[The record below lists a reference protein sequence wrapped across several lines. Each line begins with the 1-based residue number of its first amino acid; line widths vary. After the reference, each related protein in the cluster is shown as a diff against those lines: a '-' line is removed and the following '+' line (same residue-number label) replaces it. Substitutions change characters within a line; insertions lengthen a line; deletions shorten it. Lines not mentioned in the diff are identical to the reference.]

1 MFFSDPTYLC
11 FMIPG
16 FLLVMFA
23 QWRVNSAYS
32 HWGKVRNTANQN
44 GVDTAR
50 RLLASSGLGNTQLAG
65 TQGKLTDHYDP
76 RDNTLYLSQAVAN
89 DPSVA
94 SMAVAAHEI
103 GHAQQQAEGY
113 WPMQVR
119 SALVPA
125 ANIGSWLGWILI
137 FGGIF
142 LQLIQI
148 AWIGVAFFA
157 VGAVFALATLP
168 VEFNA
173 SARARA
179 LLTDSGLL
187 MSEEDK
193 RGTNEVLDAAAFT
206 YVAALATAVLQV
218 LYYVTLLGGI
228 GGRRR
233 S

>member
-1 MFFSDPTYLC
+1 MFSSSYLC

-16 FLLVMFA
+16 FLLVLFA

-32 HWGKVRNTANQN
+32 HWGKVRNTSNLS
-44 GVDTAR
+44 GVDVAR
-50 RLLASSGLGNTQLAG
+50 RLLAACGLGATQISG
-65 TQGKLTDHYDP
+65 TPGKLSDHYDP

-94 SMAVAAHEI
+94 SMAIAAHEI
-103 GHAQQQAEGY
+103 GHAQQEAEGY
-113 WPMQVR
+113 MPLQFR

-137 FGGIF
+137 LGGIF
-142 LQLIQI
+142 LQIMQI

-168 VEFNA
+168 VELNA
-173 SARARA
+173 SNRARV
-179 LLTDSGLL
+179 LLADAGLL
-187 MSEEDK
+187 STDEDR
-193 RGTNEVLDAAAFT
+193 RGTNEVLNAAALT
-206 YVAALATAVLQV
+206 YVAALATAILQL
-218 LYYVTLLGGI
+218 LYYVSLLGGF
-228 GGRRR
+228 GRRR

>member
-1 MFFSDPTYLC
+1 MFYLDPTYMC

-16 FLLVMFA
+16 FLLVMLA
-23 QWRVNSAYS
+23 QWRVNAAYS
-32 HWGKVRNTANQN
+32 HWGSIRNNANQS
-44 GVDTAR
+44 GIDTAR
-50 RLLASSGLGNTQLAG
+50 RLLLRAGLGGTQVAG
-65 TQGKLTDHYDP
+65 TSGKLTDHYDP
-76 RDNTLYLSQAVAN
+76 RDNTLYLSQEVAN
-89 DPSVA
+89 NPSVA

-113 WPMQVR
+113 FPLQFR

-125 ANIGSWLGWILI
+125 ANIGSSLGWILI
-137 FGGIF
+137 LAGLF

-148 AWIGVAFFA
+148 AWVGVAFFA

-173 SARARA
+173 SARARV
-179 LLTDSGLL
+179 LLAESGMLTT
-187 MSEEDK
+187 EDDQ
-193 RGTNEVLDAAAFT
+193 RGTNEVLNAAALT
-206 YVAALATAVLQV
+206 YVAALASAVLQV
-218 LYYVTLLGGI
+218 LYYVTLLGGF